1 MVHIEPHERKA
12 MDHFIHLMHDKP
24 LVFLHLLAALAALLL
39 GIAILTRRKGT
50 FGHRTLGWTWVTL
63 MAAAALSSVFIR
75 DYRIVNIA
83 GYTPVHLLTVTVALL
98 LPLAIWHIRR
108 GNVSAHRR
116 TMTGLYIGG
125 CIVAGLFALAPTRFL
140 GHAAASLFV

>member
-1 MVHIEPHERKA
+1 MTLIN
-12 MDHFIHLMHDKP
+12 LLHDKP
-24 LVFLHLLAALAALLL
+24 LVLLHLVAALAALLL
-39 GIAILTRRKGT
+39 GSAILTQRKGT
-50 FGHRTLGWTWVTL
+50 FSHRTLGWTWVAL
-63 MAAAALSSVFIR
+63 MGSAAVSSVFIR

-83 GYTPVHLLTVTVALL
+83 GYTPIHLLTLSVAVL

-125 CIVAGLFALAPTRFL
+125 CIVAGLFALAPVRLL
-140 GHAAASLFV
+140 GRAAASVFV

>member
-1 MVHIEPHERKA
+1 MTA
-12 MDHFIHLMHDKP
+12 LFTLLHDKP
-24 LVFLHLLAALAALLL
+24 VVSLHLAAALAALLL

-50 FGHRTLGWTWVTL
+50 FSHRTLGWIWVAL
-63 MAAAALSSVFIR
+63 MGSAAASSVFIR

-83 GYTPVHLLTVTVALL
+83 GYTPIHLLTLSVAVL

-116 TMTGLYIGG
+116 TMTGIYIGG
-125 CIVAGLFALAPTRFL
+125 CVVAGLFALAPARLL
-140 GHAAASLFV
+140 GRAAASAFV